1 MLKLKKKL
9 CRRSFSYKKC
19 PMLYIKTLLAFSV
32 WLKWGNFKKVIKT
45 PLYLYVI
52 TNSSLIHKLALFI
65 FSETLF
71 LILGCRKK
79 TPKSLKNLMIYFLI
93 VIQLCILLIY
103 TVLKMLHGF
112 FRASKSRSN
121 NTNFRWYFIPTKH
134 FW

>member
-32 WLKWGNFKKVIKT
+32 WLKWGNLKKVIKT

-52 TNSSLIHKLALFI
+52 TNSSLIHKLTLFI
-65 FSETLF
+65 ISETLF
-71 LILGCRKK
+71 LILGCRK
-79 TPKSLKNLMIYFLI
+79 SLKNPMIYFLI

-112 FRASKSRSN
+112 FRASKSHSN
-121 NTNFRWYFIPTKH
+121 NPNFRWYFIPTKH